1 MKAEQVEN
9 INHTPIRPIPT
20 LAGYIGGKRALAK
33 VLVPKIAAV
42 PHELYCEPFMGMGG
56 IFFRRDARPK
66 TEAVNDYSRDVA
78 TFFRI
83 LQNHYQAFLDELKWR
98 IASRAEFKRL
108 LGMDP
113 DRLTDLQRAARFLY
127 VQRMSFGGK
136 VTGRTFG
143 ISTDSPAKFDITKL
157 VPMLEAA
164 HERLSGV
171 YIEALRWQDFIRRW
185 DRPHALFFCDP
196 PYFGVEDYY
205 GKDQFGRDE
214 FTELANVL
222 RQIKGHFILT
232 LNDVPEIRELFAWA
246 EIEPVRLNYTASDK
260 ATEAC
265 EIIITGGAA

>member
-1 MKAEQVEN
+1 VKN
-9 INHTPIRPIPT
+9 IDHKPTRPIPT

-33 VLVPKIAAV
+33 VIVPKIAAV

-98 IASRAEFKRL
+98 IASRAEFERL
-108 LGMDP
+108 LGMNP
-113 DRLTDLQRAARFLY
+113 ERLTDLQRAARFLY

-136 VTGRTFG
+136 VAGRTFG
-143 ISTDSPAKFDITKL
+143 ISTNGPAKFDITKL
-157 VPMLEAA
+157 VPMLEVV
-164 HERLSGV
+164 HERLAGV
-171 YIEALRWQDFIRRW
+171 YIECLRWQDFIQRW

-205 GKDQFGRDE
+205 GKDQFSREE
-214 FTELANVL
+214 FAELADML
-222 RQIKGHFILT
+222 RGLKGRLILT
-232 LNDVPEIRELFAWA
+232 LNDVPEIRKLFAWA
-246 EIEPVRLNYTASDK
+246 EIEPVRVNYTAGGK
-260 ATEAC
+260 VTEAR